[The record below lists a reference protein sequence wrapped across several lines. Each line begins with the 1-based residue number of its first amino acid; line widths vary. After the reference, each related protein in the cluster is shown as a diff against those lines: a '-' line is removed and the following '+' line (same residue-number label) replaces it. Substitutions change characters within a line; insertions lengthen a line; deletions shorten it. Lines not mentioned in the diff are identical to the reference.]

1 MKYRKLG
8 KTEKSISTIGLGC
21 MRLPT
26 KDNLQMSQNIDEIET
41 TKMIEYAIE
50 NGINYFDTA
59 YPYHGGKSEV
69 VIGKILNNFKRN
81 EFYLATKSPVWF
93 INSEGDFTR
102 LLEEQ
107 LTKLKFDYIDF
118 YLLHSLDSN
127 RWNNIVK
134 KYNVLSELEDAKQKG
149 LVKHIGF
156 SFHDSFDVFKS
167 IIDEYDKWEFCQV
180 QYNYMDIENQ
190 AGKKGVDYAFAK
202 DLGVIIMEPLRGGRL
217 ANPPENVKAIINSY
231 KPLRIPQE
239 WAMRWLWSQKEIST
253 VLTGSSNLEQLKQN
267 IDFVNNA
274 IDFEF
279 SNEDLELIK
288 KVKKAYLDRIKIDC
302 TKCNYCLPC
311 PNGVNIPR
319 NFELYN
325 DVFIYENPI
334 PPRMTYQRFMPD
346 IEKASNCIQCE
357 ECESKCPQKLEISK
371 LLLSVDEEL
380 SKK

>member
-1 MKYRKLG
+1 MKYRELG
-8 KTEKSISTIGLGC
+8 KTGKSISILGLGC

-26 KDNLQMSQNIDEIET
+26 KDNLPMSQNIDEIET
-41 TKMIEYAIE
+41 SKMIEYAIN

-59 YPYHGGKSEV
+59 YPYHSSKSEI
-69 VIGKILNNFKRN
+69 VIGKILKNFKRN
-81 EFYLATKSPVWF
+81 DFYLATKSPVWL
-93 INSEGDFTR
+93 INSKGDFTR
-102 LLEEQ
+102 LLDEQ
-107 LTKLKFDYIDF
+107 LTKLKYDYIDF

-134 KYNVLSELEDAKQKG
+134 KYDVLSELENAKKNG
-149 LVKHIGF
+149 IIKHIGF
-156 SFHDSFDVFKS
+156 SFHDSFNIFKL

-190 AGKKGVDYAFAK
+190 AGKEGVDYAFSK
-202 DLGVIIMEPLRGGRL
+202 DLGIIIMEPLRGGRL
-217 ANPPENVKAIINSY
+217 ANPPDNVKAIIDSY
-231 KPLRIPQE
+231 KPLRTPQE
-239 WAMRWLWSQKEIST
+239 WAMRWLWNQKEIST

-274 IDFEF
+274 TDFEF
-279 SNEDLELIK
+279 SNDDFDFIE
-288 KVKKAYLDRIKIDC
+288 KVRKAFLDRIKIDC

-311 PNGVNIPR
+311 PNGVNIQR

>member
-8 KTEKSISTIGLGC
+8 KTEKSISSIGLGC

-41 TKMIEYAIE
+41 TKMIEYAID

-231 KPLRIPQE
+231 KPLRTPQE

-279 SNEDLELIK
+279 SNEDLEFIE

>member
-41 TKMIEYAIE
+41 TKMIEYAID

-231 KPLRIPQE
+231 KPLRTPQE

-279 SNEDLELIK
+279 SNEDLEFIE

>member
-8 KTEKSISTIGLGC
+8 KTEKSISSIGLGC

-41 TKMIEYAIE
+41 TKMIEYAID

-134 KYNVLSELEDAKQKG
+134 KYNVLSELENAKQKG

-217 ANPPENVKAIINSY
+217 ANPPDNVKAIINSY
-231 KPLRIPQE
+231 KPLRTPQE

-279 SNEDLELIK
+279 SNEDLEFIE

>member
-41 TKMIEYAIE
+41 TKMIEYAID

-59 YPYHGGKSEV
+59 YLYHGGKSEV